1 MDLDNIAP
9 GPDLDKIDLST
20 ADRGDN
26 LPSPEPVKPAPTTE
40 PAEPESEGAE
50 AEGAAE
56 ADAAAA
62 EDEPPR
68 DEKGRFAGKDAKI
81 PKARFDEAV
90 GKEREAREAAERRAA
105 ELERQLQERAR
116 TQETSAKVEE
126 LEAQISA
133 LEKKHA
139 DLLLDGDSEGAAA
152 LMRQIRH
159 AERQIARAEAV
170 AETQR
175 HMTQTLEA
183 ERVETVIAR
192 MEADFPQFNPQS
204 EQYDQDLVELVLT
217 KQRSLI
223 EREGMS
229 PSKALERAGKDV
241 AERFLVERQEQGERA
256 GLGKAESQTDRKAA
270 QVQKNLDTQ
279 KRQAPSMKDA
289 GLDSD
294 KAGIQGKVDVTKLTA
309 EEFAALPES
318 TKAKLRG
325 DVL

>member
-1 MDLDNIAP
+1 MSLDMDDITP
-9 GPDLDKIDLST
+9 GPDLDKIDLSA

-26 LPSPEPVKPAPTTE
+26 LGDPELTPELTTE
-40 PAEPESEGAE
+40 PQDNPEGEGKGEPQVEPEE
-50 AEGAAE
+50 A
-56 ADAAAA
+56 
-62 EDEPPR
+62 PR
-68 DEKGRFAGKDAKI
+68 DEKGRFAVKDAKI
-81 PKARFDEAV
+81 PKDRFDEAV

-116 TQETSAKVEE
+116 TQETSTKVEE
-126 LEAQISA
+126 LEAHISA
-133 LEKKHA
+133 LEKQHA
-139 DLLLDGDSEGAAA
+139 DLLLDGESEGAAA

-223 EREGMS
+223 EREGMP

-256 GLGKAESQTDRKAA
+256 GLGKAESQTDRKTA

-279 KRQAPSMKDA
+279 KRQAPSMKDS

-294 KAGIQGKVDVTKLTA
+294 KAGMQGKVDVTKLTA

>member
-26 LPSPEPVKPAPTTE
+26 LPSPEPVKPAATPE

-50 AEGAAE
+50 AEAE
-56 ADAAAA
+56 PEAPAG
-62 EDEPPR
+62 EETPR

-116 TQETSAKVEE
+116 TQETSAKVEQ

-133 LEKKHA
+133 LEKQHA

-279 KRQAPSMKDA
+279 KRQAPSMKDS